1 MGGEE
6 NVVVAYYCQQYAMEK
21 MLELRNKVLLASRR
35 VSGAFPHYDISFLAH
50 SAVGP
55 VGPNGLSLRL
65 NGAARGDEGHDSE
78 VNTGEPRIQ
87 PVPRERESRSCR
99 AC

>member
-1 MGGEE
+1 MCGALCVRPRWCGPKLIAMGGEE

-50 SAVGP
+50 SA
-55 VGPNGLSLRL
+55 
-65 NGAARGDEGHDSE
+65 
-78 VNTGEPRIQ
+78 
-87 PVPRERESRSCR
+87 
-99 AC
+99 